1 MSSMS
6 AVSVSFDWP
15 LAAASWAVACS
26 CFLSSLHVLQ
36 HRTGAYGAR
45 NWTIMF
51 VSALLFTFA
60 IFTSTAVSL
69 LSVTLSSSANS
80 SLPLTVNALLLSFAF
95 LIPFIFILFGLFL
108 AGHPDSHRYLRLPI
122 GTTSIAIGA
131 TVAGFLTMMALHSLA
146 SFTLSA
152 AYVAGVV
159 AVGMV
164 GVGAVMYVWL
174 REQRRV
180 KVGLGAT
187 ACASAVLAVLVVTMH
202 MLALEAM
209 KWTYDSTQSLSSPL
223 HPLIIPLVLFAV
235 LSFVALLASVGVS
248 YYVQRKEGRSQT
260 SHTVTLSAF
269 IMDDHHRV
277 LVTATGSLPSVR
289 IENVHLGQ
297 GALSHLNKDFLLLL
311 STSTHWSSA
320 FTTLQQL
327 TAEPTDPTAAPAASL
342 VYGQFL
348 HACVQLAHNLQL
360 PLPQLGLLYRQPI
373 DDRLVLVSHA
383 LHAGR
388 LSDVGGYRWV
398 AKEVVD
404 AWMRREHGKVGLR
417 GDQKQEKFVRVLG
430 EDTVESDEC
439 GWVKELETYDA
450 LYQLDV
456 GQQLKLSD
464 TIDIVIP
471 AMPSARAGGAVEVE
485 MVKPVVVEKMGET
498 TRPAALSIPSPRGR
512 SSTLPG
518 FKNSMAVTPV
528 SAAHVD
534 MAIEEHAERRAQ
546 STVLTVREE
555 DARTAATATATQPQ
569 PPASPSHNR
578 SATSPTIFTTPV
590 LSTIDSPPARDNSRL
605 YIGMFLAK
613 ITGQQLS
620 VVVQRNGPSHMVPCV
635 RLRLQS
641 SEPKEELSEAE
652 REWMSSIMSDERM
665 AALPIVQHFHD
676 FPRRALLTSSTPLS
690 RFQNALFTAV
700 SELGTL
706 LGGGK
711 HLTFSRL
718 LSLHPISV
726 SASVQM
732 LVFCESVMTPHFPL
746 GYDRSAL
753 TFVPAKVFE
762 SLHCGRWRACQPKD
776 WISRAL
782 LSTARSYDK
791 RRAYLDSRATFLNP
805 ADTNPPPPT
814 HTQTR
819 TQDSRITQTQTPPTY
834 SRALSSHTNDRL
846 LRSAPVSKPASGVVS
861 PVASKSPSRRT
872 SMVGYEMRE
881 RQMVVGG
888 EMVVVMEVV
897 DVLQAQEK
905 EERRRRRRE
914 KKQRR
919 AEQEQVEEEEQIE
932 ARVHV

>member
-1 MSSMS
+1 MTGVTS
-6 AVSVSFDWP
+6 VSVSFDWP
-15 LAAASWAVACS
+15 LVAASWAVASCS
-26 CFLSSLHVLQ
+26 FLSSLHVLQ

-45 NWTIMF
+45 NWLIMF
-51 VSALLFTFA
+51 ASALLFTFA
-60 IFTSTAVSL
+60 LFTSTAVSL
-69 LSVTLSSSANS
+69 LSVSLSSSASASAS
-80 SLPLTVNALLLSFAF
+80 SLPLTVNSLLLSFAF

-108 AGHPDSHRYLRLPI
+108 AGHPDSHRYLRLPL
-122 GTTSIAIGA
+122 GTTSIAVGA
-131 TVAGFLTMMALHSLA
+131 TVANFLTMLALHSLA
-146 SFTLSA
+146 SFTLTAS
-152 AYVAGVV
+152 YVAGVV
-159 AVGMV
+159 AMGML

-180 KVGLGAT
+180 KVGLLAT

-209 KWTYDSTQSLSSPL
+209 KWTYDNTQPLSSPL
-223 HPLIIPLVLFAV
+223 HPLIVPLAVFAV
-235 LSFVALLASVGVS
+235 VSFIALLASVGAS
-248 YYVQRKEGRSQT
+248 YYVKRKEGVSST

-297 GALSHLNKDFLLLL
+297 GALSDHNKDFLLLL
-311 STSTHWSSA
+311 STSTHWGGA
-320 FTTLQQL
+320 FATLQQL
-327 TAEPTDPTAAPAASL
+327 TAEPAESTDPSSASTPAASL

-383 LHAGR
+383 VHAGR

-404 AWMRREHGKVGLR
+404 GWMRREHGKVGAR

-430 EDTVESDEC
+430 EDTVESDEY
-439 GWVKELETYDA
+439 GWVHELETYHA

-456 GQQLKLSD
+456 GQQLKQSD

-471 AMPSARAGGAVEVE
+471 ALPHARAGAATVEVE
-485 MVKPVVVEKMGET
+485 MVKPVVAVEKTDGM
-498 TRPAALSIPSPRGR
+498 RPAALSTSSPRGR
-512 SSTLPG
+512 GSSIPG
-518 FKNSMAVTPV
+518 FKSSMAVTPV
-528 SAAHVD
+528 SADHIRIEHVAD
-534 MAIEEHAERRAQ
+534 GLASREAEPSAVPVIREDNRHTAQ
-546 STVLTVREE
+546 SQSPPKSLSPVLAAV
-555 DARTAATATATQPQ
+555 DATAVP
-569 PPASPSHNR
+569 
-578 SATSPTIFTTPV
+578 
-590 LSTIDSPPARDNSRL
+590 DNCRL
-605 YIGMFLAK
+605 YVGLLLAK
-613 ITGQQLS
+613 ITGQQVS
-620 VVVQRNGPSHMVPCV
+620 VVVQRNGPSHMLPCV
-635 RLRLQS
+635 RLRLQA
-641 SEPKEELSEAE
+641 SEPKDELSNEE
-652 REWMSSIMSDERM
+652 REWMASVMSDERM

-676 FPRRALLTSSTPLS
+676 FPRSAPLTASTPLS

-700 SELGTL
+700 SELSGV

-718 LSLHPISV
+718 LSVHPVSV
-726 SASVQM
+726 SSSVQL

-762 SLHCGRWRACQPKD
+762 SLHIGRWRACQPKD

-782 LSTARSYDK
+782 LSTARTYDK
-791 RRAYLDSRATFLNP
+791 RRAYLDSRAMFINP
-805 ADTNPPPPT
+805 ADANQSP
-814 HTQTR
+814 HTAHKHLLVH
-819 TQDSRITQTQTPPTY
+819 DSRTTQTPPTY
-834 SRALSSHTNDRL
+834 SRAMSSHTTDRL
-846 LRSAPVSKPASGVVS
+846 LRSAPASKPASAVAS
-861 PVASKSPSRRT
+861 PAASKSPSRRA

-888 EMVVVMEVV
+888 EVVVVMEVV
-897 DVLQAQEK
+897 DVAAAQEK
-905 EERRRRRRE
+905 EERRRRRKE
-914 KKQRR
+914 KKERR
-919 AEQEQVEEEEQIE
+919 TTQEVEEEQT
-932 ARVHV
+932 ATRVHV